1 VNPVSVGAF
10 IEKSE
15 GKRLVIDSRDIE
27 AGDIFVAIKGD
38 RVDGNDY
45 AEEAIEKNASY
56 VVTRKSSNDP
66 RYLTT
71 HSTIE
76 LLKKAAKHV
85 LQQSRMQYKIAITG
99 SNGKTTTKHCLASM
113 LSDIGTVYVTEKNYN
128 TEIGIPLSILNNR
141 EQLISARWGIFEC
154 GTNSPGDIN
163 ELINLINPDISVLLN
178 VGTAHLGR
186 FSSRKELL
194 DEKLSIFSKLES
206 ENVAVAFSDDE
217 EIVSF
222 VERLSCKKY
231 YFGLETGNQRLMEFY
246 YDDNFTF
253 GVFENSMGKYMLR
266 FNGIWHRGQL
276 LDFLAAS
283 TVLTAMGIEGFELSA
298 TNIELPFSDR
308 FSFIRKKGITVI
320 NDCYNSSL
328 ESIRPAIETI
338 KKMKPE
344 RSIAVVGS
352 ILEQGKHSENTHEL
366 LGNELSK
373 FDCVLLYTKDKE
385 IEYASKNL
393 SPVLVSSKSTEL
405 IDWLSKNVY
414 PGTIVYFKASRGLEM
429 EKLVSMFLERI
440 K

>member
-1 VNPVSVGAF
+1 
-10 IEKSE
+10 
-15 GKRLVIDSRDIE
+15 
-27 AGDIFVAIKGD
+27 
-38 RVDGNDY
+38 
-45 AEEAIEKNASY
+45 
-56 VVTRKSSNDP
+56 
-66 RYLTT
+66 
-71 HSTIE
+71 
-76 LLKKAAKHV
+76 
-85 LQQSRMQYKIAITG
+85 
-99 SNGKTTTKHCLASM
+99 
-113 LSDIGTVYVTEKNYN
+113 
-128 TEIGIPLSILNNR
+128 LNNR